1 MRFSATFSMKALA
14 ALALSALMPATA
26 HAEWREATSPHFI
39 VVSEGSESQLR
50 DQSRKLEAV
59 HWLMGLASSQ
69 GDASGGR
76 RVRIYMLD
84 TAAMVRARAGVAEN
98 SSMVAVYFHN
108 ALEPTALAA
117 RNRPVSDL
125 FHEYGHHFMFEYMG
139 QQFPPWFIEGF
150 AEVISTASFEREGA
164 ITYGKVAN
172 ERRYELQQGTWTPT
186 AQMFAERTSGDRHAG
201 VASYGQYWLTAH
213 YLLFSPDRRGQ
224 LRRYIT
230 AINNRVD
237 PDEAAESSFTGGITQ
252 LDNDL
257 RSYLRAANFR
267 YVAPPLSPE
276 VMRDPTIRV
285 LRPSEAAAISLQAEA
300 SRTRGVEDNEAL
312 AVRVAALAARF
323 PAEPVVHALHASVL
337 FSAEKWDEAIAAADR
352 GLAIDPAH
360 ARSNALR
367 ALAMYRAAA
376 QADGPPNRAAM
387 TEIDRYLERARASD
401 PREPALQVL
410 RRTSRGE

>member
-1 MRFSATFSMKALA
+1 MRFCARFSIGILTAVFAA
-14 ALALSALMPATA
+14 ALTPAAA
-26 HAEWREATSPHFI
+26 HAEWREATSQHFI

-59 HWLMGLASSQ
+59 HWLMGVASSQ
-69 GDASGGR
+69 GDTTSGR

-84 TAAMVRARAGVAEN
+84 TAAMVRSRAGVGEN
-98 SSMVAVYFHN
+98 APIVAIYIHN
-108 ALEPTALAA
+108 QLEPTALAA

-139 QQFPPWFIEGF
+139 GQFPPWFVEGF

-172 ERRYELQQGTWTPT
+172 ERRYELQQGTWTAT

-213 YLLFSPDRRGQ
+213 YLLFSPNRRGQ

-230 AINNRVD
+230 AINTGTE

-257 RSYLRAANFR
+257 RSYLRAADFR
-267 YVAPPLSPE
+267 YVAPPLPPE
-276 VMRDPTIRV
+276 VMREPTIRI

-300 SRTRGVEDNEAL
+300 SRTREVEANEAL

-323 PAEPVVHALHASVL
+323 PAEPVIHALHASVL

-367 ALAMYRAAA
+367 ALAMYRAAT
-376 QADGPPNRAAM
+376 QADGPPNRAVM
-387 TEIDRYLERARASD
+387 TEIDGYLDRARASD
-401 PREPALQVL
+401 PREPALQML